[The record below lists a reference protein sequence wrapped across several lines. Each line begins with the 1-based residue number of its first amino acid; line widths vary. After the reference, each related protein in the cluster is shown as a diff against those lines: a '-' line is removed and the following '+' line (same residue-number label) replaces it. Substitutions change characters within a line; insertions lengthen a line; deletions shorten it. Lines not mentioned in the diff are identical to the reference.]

1 MRIIAP
7 SILGCN
13 FLKLDEEI
21 NKINNS
27 KAQWLHFDVM
37 DGHFVPNISFGPHI
51 FKFFKNNSNLF
62 TDVHIMVTNP
72 MFIGDLFIENGAD
85 QIVFHYEA
93 CKNDEEVYSIIEH
106 FKKQNVKV
114 GISIKPNT
122 KVDVLF
128 KFLNQIDLVLI
139 MSVNPGFGGQKFI
152 DSAYKKLKLLKKAK
166 LENNYHFIIQID
178 GGIDNTNKEKCYE
191 AGAECLVA
199 GSYLFNHSNFNDG
212 VESLL

>member
-13 FLKLDEEI
+13 FLKLEDEI

-37 DGHFVPNISFGPHI
+37 DGHFVPNLSFGPPI
-51 FKFFKNNSNLF
+51 FKFFKKSSDRF
-62 TDVHIMVTNP
+62 MDVHIMVSNP
-72 MFIGDLFIENGAD
+72 LFIGDLFIKSGAD

-93 CKNDEEVYSIIEH
+93 CDSDNEVFELIKH
-106 FKKQNVKV
+106 FKDQNVKA
-114 GISIKPNT
+114 GISIKPKT
-122 KVDVLF
+122 DIKVIE
-128 KFLNQIDLVLI
+128 KFLDDLDLVLV
-139 MSVNPGFGGQKFI
+139 MSVEPGFGGQKFI
-152 DSAYKKLKLLKKAK
+152 ESSLDKLRFLKKYK
-166 LENNYHFIIQID
+166 EENNANFIIQID
-178 GGIDNTNKEKCYE
+178 GGIDNTNKEICYE

-199 GSYLFNHSNFNDG
+199 GSYLFNHEDFDKG

>member
-13 FLKLDEEI
+13 FLKLEDEI

-37 DGHFVPNISFGPHI
+37 DGHFVPNLSFGPPI
-51 FKFFKNNSNLF
+51 FKFFKDNSNLF

-72 MFIGDLFIENGAD
+72 IFIGDLFIKSGAD

-93 CKNDEEVYSIIEH
+93 CSSDEEVINVIEH
-106 FKKQNVKV
+106 FKKQNIKV

-122 KVDVLF
+122 NVNVIF
-128 KFLNQIDLVLI
+128 KFLDKLDLVLI
-139 MSVNPGFGGQKFI
+139 MSVEPGFGGQKFI
-152 DSAYKKLKLLKKAK
+152 ESAIDKLKLLKEEKTK
-166 LENNYHFIIQID
+166 NNYQFIIQID
-178 GGIDNTNKEKCYE
+178 GGIDYTNKEKCYE

-199 GSYLFNHSNFNDG
+199 GSYLFNHPNFNEG
-212 VESLL
+212 VKSLL